1 MSTHSLGFSNV
12 TTYPLGYAVPT
23 ACRLMTPRE
32 TIKGKFLDNFRL
44 DPLGYPVMDNLD
56 AHSSWYFVPLEM
68 LYSEFADFLR
78 QAVRTAPNQA
88 QDTLRKN
95 FLELL
100 PWIPYGWNL
109 QDDLHA
115 TTDLSYLTTSQ
126 LNQMR
131 LGYNSGTG
139 VFDQLKLRVPSVVLR
154 NGNTI
159 DVSRPAG
166 PDPLS
171 TSLRLSAFPFLAY
184 HKIMDDW
191 FCDEEMEF
199 KSANWPIS
207 ILQDRLGNELIDS
220 NTRTYAPLLD
230 NNMINPTYWSAI
242 RGERQDVGD
251 AVAPPNRDNGFLLRR
266 ANWRKDLLTTRR
278 PNPQIGEAELLPS
291 DGTIDDLR
299 EATAI
304 QNLKLSQQGTAA
316 FLTDFYKR
324 EYGVE
329 GYSSSFGRCI
339 HIASADHTVG
349 LDISDILQTSETT
362 SNSPQANPVGYS
374 RTARDGYF
382 EFTAQGFG
390 ILMRITRVVPRT
402 LYHYGIDP
410 IWLRTSPYDYFSP
423 KLRGIGWQPIPRA
436 VVVSHAPTAP
446 SSSTPTPSASELGT
460 VTGWQPPWEYD
471 RNQLSYTAGGF
482 NILNGLVDVSAY
494 TFGRDY
500 SLESDPWIGQINA
513 QYRKADVTLRP
524 FAVTTQEPTQVQ
536 HFADY
541 DFSSH
546 SLIPKAINHRD
557 TLH

>member
-44 DPLGYPVMDNLD
+44 APLGYPVMDNLD

-68 LYSEFADFLR
+68 LYAEFADFLR
-78 QAVRTAPNQA
+78 QAVRTAPNVT
-88 QDTLRKN
+88 QDEIRKN
-95 FLELL
+95 LLDLL
-100 PWIPYGWNL
+100 PWIPYGWNIV
-109 QDDLHA
+109 DDIHSSSDVNYLDGE
-115 TTDLSYLTTSQ
+115 DL
-126 LNQMR
+126 NR
-131 LGYNSGTG
+131 FHDGYRSGIG
-139 VFDQLKLRVPSVVLR
+139 IFDQLKLRVPSIITR
-154 NGNTI
+154 TGNTLQ
-159 DVSRPAG
+159 VTRPTG
-166 PDPLS
+166 NENLS
-171 TSLRLSAFPFLAY
+171 TRLRVVANAFFAY
-184 HKIMDDW
+184 NKIIDDW

-199 KSANWPIS
+199 KSASWPIS
-207 ILQDRLGNELIDS
+207 ALQDRLGNDLIDTGDPS
-220 NTRTYAPLLD
+220 LAPLLF
-230 NNMINPTYWSAI
+230 NNMVNPIYWSSV
-242 RGERQDVGD
+242 RGERQDVGG
-251 AVAPPNRDNGFLLRR
+251 ASVIQNPDNGFLLRR

-278 PNPQIGEAELLPS
+278 PNPQIGEAELLPT

-329 GYSSSFGRCI
+329 GYSSAFGKCI

-362 SNSPQANPVGYS
+362 SSSPQANPVGYS

-410 IWLRTSPYDYFSP
+410 VWLRTSPYDYFSP

-436 VVVSHAPTAP
+436 VVINYALGGTSG
-446 SSSTPTPSASELGT
+446 STVTPSASELGE

-482 NILNGLVDVSAY
+482 NILNGLVDISAY

-500 SLESDPWIGQINA
+500 SQENLSWIGQINA

-524 FAVTTQEPTQVQ
+524 FAVTTQDPTQVQ

-541 DFSSH
+541 DFTSH